1 MLELKNISFT
11 RDNKKILQ
19 DVSLNIDEKK
29 LVAIT
34 GPNGSG
40 KSTLAKIIMGIVK
53 PDSGKIYFDGKDIT
67 DFNITQRAKA
77 GIGFAFQQPVK
88 FKGLTVRDLIEIS
101 SGDQMKICDACDVLS
116 DVGLCAQEYL
126 NREVNSELSGGE
138 LKRIEI
144 AMLAA
149 KKSKLTIFDEPEAG
163 IDLWSFNNLI
173 GVFEKMHKEIQGSIV
188 IISHQER
195 ILNIAD
201 EIILISNGK
210 VSDFGDKEKMLPKIL
225 NKGRACHKLDKSQTP
240 ENCEKGGS
248 N

>member
-1 MLELKNISFT
+1 M
-11 RDNKKILQ
+11 
-19 DVSLNIDEKK
+19 DV
-29 LVAIT
+29 
-34 GPNGSG
+34 
-40 KSTLAKIIMGIVK
+40 
-53 PDSGKIYFDGKDIT
+53 
-67 DFNITQRAKA
+67 TQRARE

-88 FKGLTVRDLIEIS
+88 FKGLTVKDLIEIAA
-101 SGDQMKICDACDVLS
+101 GNHIKVCEACDVLS

-173 GVFEKMHKEIQGSIV
+173 GVFEKMHEEIQGSIV

-201 EIILISNGK
+201 EIILLSNGQIEE
-210 VSDFGDKEKMLPKIL
+210 VGDGKKILPKLL
-225 NKGRACHKLDKSQTP
+225 NKTKLCHKLNKT
-240 ENCEKGGS
+240 ENCE
-248 N
+248 